1 MSIELAID
9 DEAMDTTIAKYLRD
23 AIKRLEQSDNSL
35 FEPGERQKL
44 VDALA
49 LAHDWY
55 CLPKDWIV
63 TKVA

>member
-1 MSIELAID
+1 MNSDDID
-9 DEAMDTTIAKYLRD
+9 NFMAAQLKD
-23 AIKRLEQSDNSL
+23 AYERLKNGKDDL

-49 LAHDWY
+49 LAHDWF

-63 TKVA
+63 TKVN

>member
-1 MSIELAID
+1 MNSDDID
-9 DEAMDTTIAKYLRD
+9 NFIAAQLKD
-23 AIKRLEQSDNSL
+23 AYMRLKNGNDDL

-49 LAHDWY
+49 LANDWY

-63 TKVA
+63 TKV

>member
-1 MSIELAID
+1 MHSDDID
-9 DEAMDTTIAKYLRD
+9 NFMAAQLKD
-23 AIKRLEQSDNSL
+23 AYTRLKNGNDDL

-63 TKVA
+63 TKVD

>member
-9 DEAMDTTIAKYLRD
+9 DEAMDTAIAKYLRD

-49 LAHDWY
+49 LAHDWF

-63 TKVA
+63 TKV